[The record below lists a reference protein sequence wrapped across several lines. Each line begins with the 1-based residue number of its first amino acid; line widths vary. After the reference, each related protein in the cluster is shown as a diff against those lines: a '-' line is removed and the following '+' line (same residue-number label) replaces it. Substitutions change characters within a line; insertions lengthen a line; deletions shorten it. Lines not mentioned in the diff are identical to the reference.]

1 MVIALCDKAKAVGD
15 YRARLVSLLNASFPD
30 DKKFADSLMNVN
42 LYSLR
47 NNLAKLALVV
57 LEESRTKET
66 IDFD

>member
-1 MVIALCDKAKAVGD
+1 MVIALCDKTKAAGD

-30 DKKFADSLMNVN
+30 NKKFTDSLMNVN

-66 IDFD
+66 HRL